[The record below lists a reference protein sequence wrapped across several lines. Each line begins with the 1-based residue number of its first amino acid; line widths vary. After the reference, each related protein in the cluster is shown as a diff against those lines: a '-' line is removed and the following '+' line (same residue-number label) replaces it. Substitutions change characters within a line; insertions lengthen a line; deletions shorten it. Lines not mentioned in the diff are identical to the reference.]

1 MNTQNWFPLGW
12 TGWISLQSKGL
23 SRVFSNTTVQKHQ
36 SLALS
41 LLYGPTLTST
51 HDYWKSIVIL
61 DYQLQ
66 LLSHF
71 RDEKVEHRR
80 TDDFELW
87 LLKTLERPLDCKEIK
102 PINPKEI
109 SPEYSFWRTDVEAEA
124 PKLRPPDA
132 KNWPSGKGPDARK
145 DWRQEEKGTTED
157 KMVGWHHQLDE
168 HELEQ
173 APGVGD
179 GQGSLA
185 CFSLWVTKSWT

>member
-1 MNTQNWFPLGW
+1 MHGRWSCYL
-12 TGWISLQSKGL
+12 
-23 SRVFSNTTVQKHQ
+23 VFSFIDIYYIHVYPIVM
-36 SLALS
+36 
-41 LLYGPTLTST
+41 YGC
-51 HDYWKSIVIL
+51 KSWTIK
-61 DYQLQ
+61 
-66 LLSHF
+66 
-71 RDEKVEHRR
+71 KVEHRR